1 MSFEQP
7 PKIEQTE
14 NKEEIFDFEEWLI
27 QELETQYKEKAN
39 ILRQNGLLEIIPEV
53 KEMGITALDGQEY
66 PFPKKEE
73 IKQRILENR
82 EFYETKMRQG
92 FTEMEIVPCLPLNDI
107 IKTVKQATLLH
118 AKQEKLFTKDK
129 DGNKIKITLDEN
141 LPENER
147 AMYVWNE
154 YDNADV
160 NGTLAR
166 DPKEFSDNHQGKTD
180 LEFLTTLPFKGFEVI
195 LREKDLVIPREGKG
209 EVIAGR
215 KRLEAGKV
223 FSDYLK
229 IIKDDTQYKGETI
242 FNTKSWLIA
251 FLVNLEQTDFVM
263 DDYQNEVDCVSIN
276 GGDYF
281 SASGFVPNADWDRVI
296 QRAYLDGSDP
306 GHRNVD
312 CGVRPAVRVS

>member
-14 NKEEIFDFEEWLI
+14 NKEEIFDFEKWLI
-27 QELETQYKEKAN
+27 RDFETQYKGKAN
-39 ILRQNGLLEIIPEV
+39 ILRRNGLLEIIPEV
-53 KEMGITALDGQEY
+53 KEMGITALDGKEY

-73 IKQRILENR
+73 IKQRIFENR

-107 IKTVKQATLLH
+107 IKTVKQAILRH

-129 DGNKIKITLDEN
+129 DGNKIQITLDESR
-141 LPENER
+141 PENEK

-166 DPKEFSDNHQGKTD
+166 DPKEFSSNHQGKTD
-180 LEFLTTLPFKGFEVI
+180 MEFLTTLPFKGFEVI

-209 EVIAGR
+209 KVIAGR

-229 IIKDDTQYKGETI
+229 IINSEAQYKGETI
-242 FNTKSWLIA
+242 FNTKNWLIT
-251 FLVNLEQTDFVM
+251 FLANLEQTDFVM
-263 DDYQNEVDCVSIN
+263 DDYQNEVDCISIN
-276 GGDYF
+276 EGDYLP
-281 SASGFVPNADWDRVI
+281 ASGNVPNAYWARDYR
-296 QRAYLDGSDP
+296 RADMDGDSA
-306 GHRNVD
+306 RNRYEYY
-312 CGVRPAVRVS
+312 GVRSAVRVS